1 MHICNLVFNAE
12 FLSMALRESDAE
24 LVSTLELKKP
34 SI

>member
-24 LVSTLELKKP
+24 LVSTLLTEKA
-34 SI
+34 